1 MAFQIVLNLII
12 AFVWMFLNNAW
23 NGVGFL
29 IGYLLGLLLIGD
41 AQILPPTLLCCAS
54 LGHLQ
59 TDYSAIQG
67 TGASQH

>member
-29 IGYLLGLLLIGD
+29 IGYLLGLLLIGGCAD
-41 AQILPPTLLCCAS
+41 SSPSASILCESGPFS
-54 LGHLQ
+54 N
-59 TDYSAIQG
+59 
-67 TGASQH
+67 